1 MEPQYSCPAGSDLSD
16 GIKSDSNPR
25 WKEHLDSAS
34 DLFSTLD
41 DISGVPSDDS
51 GFHAS
56 FDHYF
61 DNLASRQCHAKPLP
75 CKIGSNS
82 TCVTQELA
90 DEVYRLGQWEYSHMY
105 RDAEDSLAASAA
117 SYGVWVAE
125 LAANLR
131 AATEGKNDVVYTHN
145 VAHDGSVSRLLSIL
159 QLNEMVWPG
168 MGAEVVFEL
177 YKKAGGSESAS
188 LGVSARVPPE
198 DDVSDGE
205 EADSEAYF
213 VRVLFNGQVLKSS
226 SPTLGELNM
235 VPVETLLGYF
245 DGLVGKNASRV
256 KERCESESEA

>member
-1 MEPQYSCPAGSDLSD
+1 MP
-16 GIKSDSNPR
+16 
-25 WKEHLDSAS
+25 
-34 DLFSTLD
+34 
-41 DISGVPSDDS
+41 PSDS

-61 DNLASRQCHAKPLP
+61 DNLSSRQCHGKPLP
-75 CKIGSNS
+75 CKIGSSS
-82 TCVTQELA
+82 TCVTQEVA
-90 DEVYRLGQWEYSHMY
+90 DAVYRLGQWEYSHMY

-131 AATEGKNDVVYTHN
+131 AAMEGRNDVVYVHN

-159 QLNEMVWPG
+159 QLDEMVWPG

-177 YKKAGGSESAS
+177 YRKAGASEAAS
-188 LGVSARVPPE
+188 LGVSARATP
-198 DDVSDGE
+198 DDDESSGE
-205 EADSEAYF
+205 KAGSGAYF

-226 SPTLGELNM
+226 SPALGELDM

-245 DGLVGKNASRV
+245 DGLVGKNAGLV
-256 KERCESESEA
+256 KEKCESEE